1 MLGTDFTHGSPCWI
15 DLGSP
20 DTDRAAAFYGAVFG
34 WRFVPAGSEAGGY
47 GFFQKD
53 GGTVAALGPLTEEGA
68 RSAWTVYFRT
78 DDARAT
84 ADAVERGG
92 GTVRAAPMDIPGG
105 GRITQLTDRQGAR
118 FAALQPGGTPGG
130 GLERTSEDDTL
141 VWVELHVPDPEAGI
155 AFYRDLFGWRSQEM
169 QAPGMTYRVLSLRDG
184 DQQATSFGG
193 VAPLQEG
200 GLEPGWV
207 PYFAVADADETARRA
222 ERNGGSVPMPATD
235 VPGVGRI
242 AWLADTSGAIFA
254 VLKPN
259 PRQE

>member
-34 WRFVPAGSEAGGY
+34 WRFVPAGPEAGGY

-53 GGTVAALGPLTEEGA
+53 GGTVAALGPLTEESA

-84 ADAVERGG
+84 AAAVERGG

-200 GLEPGWV
+200 GLEAGWV

-242 AWLADTSGAIFA
+242 AWLADASGAIFA